1 MRAALALSAITV
13 AVLAPFL
20 GRAFHID
27 EPLFVWLADH
37 LRRDPFDFYGF
48 EVNWYG
54 WSQPMSEVTKN
65 PPLAGYYLAL
75 ARSVLGPSEVAA
87 HAAFL
92 LPALACAFG
101 VLALARRLCARPLE
115 AALVAVLS
123 PVFLV
128 HATTV
133 MCDVSMLAL
142 WCWAL
147 VLWLRGLDRDRRATL
162 AAAAGLVALAG
173 LTKYFGVALV
183 PLLATYTLARGR
195 RAWPAL
201 AWLAIP
207 VAVFA
212 AYQILTAQLYG
223 RGLLLDAADYATEMH
238 AEYES
243 PFHRQLFVAFTFAG
257 GCCFAALTA
266 SPLLW
271 RRRTLAAWALVGAG
285 GFAWSWTASALPGY
299 AMPEFAPGVVAQ
311 CLLAAGGGV
320 AVLALAATDLAR
332 RRDADSLLL
341 ALWVAGTFVFAGF
354 VNWTNNGRSILP
366 MAPAVA
372 ILIARRLAERA
383 PTAGLAHR
391 LACYAPAVGIA
402 LVVTWADVAW
412 ANSVRSA
419 ARELCEQFGR
429 SERPLWFLGHW
440 GFQHYMQEYG
450 AHPVDSRRG
459 GLRSGDLLVRP
470 TKNYALGEAN
480 LNLLEPVAH
489 RVDAIPDWVHT
500 MSFSA
505 RAGSTTGAAFYASVF
520 GPLPWAFG
528 RPAPDEYFVFRLK
541 PP

>member
-1 MRAALALSAITV
+1 MRTRLTLGGVTL
-13 AVLAPFL
+13 AVLAPFS

-37 LRRDPFDFYGF
+37 LRQDPLDFYGF
-48 EVNWYG
+48 DVNWYG
-54 WSQPMSEVTKN
+54 WSQPMWQVTKN

-75 ARSVLGPSEVAA
+75 VRSVLGPSEVAA

-92 LPALACAFG
+92 LPALAAAFG

-128 HATTV
+128 QAATV

-142 WCWAL
+142 WCWAV
-147 VLWLRGLDRDRRATL
+147 VLWLRGLDRPGRKTL
-162 AAAAGLVALAG
+162 AGAAGLIAAAG
-173 LTKYFGVALV
+173 LTKYFGAALV
-183 PLLATYTLARGR
+183 PLLAAYTLARGR
-195 RAWPAL
+195 KAWPAL
-201 AWLAIP
+201 AWLGVP
-207 VAVFA
+207 VAAFA
-212 AYQILTAQLYG
+212 GYQILTAHLYG
-223 RGLLLDAADYATEMH
+223 RGLLLDAADYATEMR
-238 AEYES
+238 AEFAN
-243 PFHRQLFVAFTFAG
+243 PFSRRLFVGLTFAG

-266 SPLLW
+266 APLCW
-271 RRRTLAAWALVGAG
+271 RRRTVVVWTILAVAGFLGSWAANG
-285 GFAWSWTASALPGY
+285 LPGFP
-299 AMPEFAPGVVAQ
+299 MLEFAPEVAAQ
-311 CLLAAGGGV
+311 SVLAAAGGV
-320 AVLALAATDLAR
+320 AVLALAASDLAR

-354 VNWTNNGRSILP
+354 VNWTNNGRSVLP

-372 ILIARRLAERA
+372 ILIVRRLADAA
-383 PTAGLAHR
+383 PTAGRTRR
-391 LACYAPAVGIA
+391 LAAYAPAAAVA

-412 ANSVRSA
+412 SDSVRDA
-419 ARELCEQFGR
+419 ARELCARFVRPDR
-429 SERPLWFLGHW
+429 SLWFVGHW

-450 AHPVDSRRG
+450 AQPVDSRRG

-480 LNLLEPVAH
+480 FELLEPVAR
-489 RVDAIPDWVHT
+489 RVDDVPDWVHT

-505 RAGSTTGAAFYASVF
+505 RAGMSTGAAFYASVF